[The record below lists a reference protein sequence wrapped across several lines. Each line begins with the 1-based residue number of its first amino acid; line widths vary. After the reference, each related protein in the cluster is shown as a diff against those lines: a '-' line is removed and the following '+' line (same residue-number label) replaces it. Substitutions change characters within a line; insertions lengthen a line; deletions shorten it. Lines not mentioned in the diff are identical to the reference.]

1 MIEKP
6 LKKIDYILF
15 GIIAVACFLTFQ
27 QGDIM
32 HTAGCSYGYLQGHF
46 LDFYDWDANA
56 YNM

>member
-46 LDFYDWDANA
+46 LDFYE
-56 YNM
+56 